1 MSAVPRR
8 LNTGREVF
16 AAIAGAWRL
25 GRIDRGLE
33 RARDAGLNLT
43 GHFWMIDR
51 DLARGVFL
59 AAVALTFG
67 GYSLRYPAGSWDRAG
82 PGLFP
87 LMVSGSL
94 LVLALMIMVRSR
106 FQKPE
111 PFEFNGR
118 NIGLLLVSLCV
129 FALLSLYVNMVVAI
143 VAMVF
148 IAGKAAA
155 TYSVSRNI
163 KISLGLIVV
172 AFAFQKLLG
181 LSLPLL

>member
-59 AAVALTFG
+59 G
-67 GYSLRYPAGSWDRAG
+67 R
-82 PGLFP
+82 
-87 LMVSGSL
+87 
-94 LVLALMIMVRSR
+94 VRI
-106 FQKPE
+106 F
-111 PFEFNGR
+111 
-118 NIGLLLVSLCV
+118 V
-129 FALLSLYVNMVVAI
+129 
-143 VAMVF
+143 
-148 IAGKAAA
+148 
-155 TYSVSRNI
+155 
-163 KISLGLIVV
+163 
-172 AFAFQKLLG
+172 
-181 LSLPLL
+181 

>member
-1 MSAVPRR
+1 MSAAARR
-8 LNTGREVF
+8 RNTGREVF
-16 AAIAGAWRL
+16 ADFPGVRHLRGIE
-25 GRIDRGLE
+25 RGLK
-33 RARDAGLNLT
+33 RPRDAGLNLA
-43 GHFWMIDR
+43 GYFWMIDR
-51 DLARGVFL
+51 NLARGVFL

-67 GYSLRYPAGSWDRAG
+67 VYSLRYPVGSWDRAG

-87 LMVSGSL
+87 LMVSGAL
-94 LVLALMIMVRSR
+94 LTMALMIIVRSR

-111 PFEFNGR
+111 PLEFNVK
-118 NIGLLLVSLCV
+118 NISLLLVSLCV

-163 KISLGLIVV
+163 KISIGLIVV